1 MRKHAPLILSPRFGA
16 ITGWGLCAIV
26 MACLCTGLAIN
37 QLYIGMVRSDAL
49 RSAEASALA
58 GGYRLLSDDL
68 LRKQQQS
75 FEAEGRL
82 AKSRQAVLELS
93 SQYHRTSLA
102 PMPAADQIVF
112 ENDSADSLLP
122 DRVCVSWSR
131 FRNAQQIPL
140 FMSGLMGRSSAMVDV
155 EAVVAIDHSPVGFV
169 PSGNVSIPA
178 MPFAIPDDSS
188 SSNSWSH
195 LIEDGHGSDRF
206 SWNADRN
213 QIEQGP
219 DGLPEM
225 TLAITGGQS
234 AIADGQLIPLRVSD
248 PRVGAVGFRQ
258 CICSGLD
265 QKALRY
271 AGVEEIQLPQHLPLS
286 VIEAR
291 DLHRIADS
299 LGEMR
304 GNSVIY
310 FLSESVESDRSNG
323 SGKSVDSGASGVA
336 DEDSQS
342 AVANAQ
348 TLLLTR
354 PVAARIMRVRQ
365 DDSGRIDVTLQPC
378 VISTSTA
385 KMAQAPAANPNR
397 YVYSVRL
404 LR

>member
-1 MRKHAPLILSPRFGA
+1 MRKHAPLILSPRSGV
-16 ITGWGLCAIV
+16 ITGWGICAIV

-37 QLYIGMVRSDAL
+37 QLYIGMIRSDAL

-82 AKSRQAVLELS
+82 AESRQAVLELA

-112 ENDSADSLLP
+112 EKNSVDSLLP

-131 FRNAQQIPL
+131 FRNSQQIPL
-140 FMSGLMGRSSAMVDV
+140 FMSGLMGRSSAVVDV
-155 EAVVAIDHSPVGFV
+155 EAVVALDHSPVGFV
-169 PSGNVSIPA
+169 PSGNVCIPA
-178 MPFAIPDDSS
+178 MPFAISDDPS
-188 SSNSWSH
+188 SSNSWSR

-206 SWNADRN
+206 SWNVHRN
-213 QIEQGP
+213 EIEQGP

-248 PRVGAVGFRQ
+248 QRAGAVGFRQ
-258 CICSGLD
+258 CICYGLD
-265 QKALRY
+265 LEALRY

-286 VIEAR
+286 TIQPG

-304 GNSVIY
+304 GHSAIY
-310 FLSESVESDRSNG
+310 FLSESSEPDRSNE
-323 SGKSVDSGASGVA
+323 SGKSLDSDVTDVA
-336 DEDSQS
+336 DKVGHS
-342 AVANAQ
+342 AAADAQ
-348 TLLLTR
+348 TILLTK

-365 DDSGRIDVTLQPC
+365 EDSGRIEVTLQPC

-385 KMAQAPAANPNR
+385 KMSQGAAGNQNR